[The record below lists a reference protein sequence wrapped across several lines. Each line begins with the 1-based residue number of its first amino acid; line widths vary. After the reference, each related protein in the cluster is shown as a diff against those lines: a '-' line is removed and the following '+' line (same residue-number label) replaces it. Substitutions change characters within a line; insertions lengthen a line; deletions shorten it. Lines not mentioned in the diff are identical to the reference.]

1 MNKIFIIIQRE
12 YLTRVRKKSFIIM
25 TLLTPLLMVA
35 FLGIPVWLSG
45 MKDTGVKNIAVIDQT
60 GKYESAFQTNETYRF
75 HFLNQPIH
83 SVQEE
88 KDYYALIVI
97 SDDLAKDPSGVSI
110 YSENQIGLELRSYIA
125 GILNAFVED
134 EKLKQYNI
142 PHLKEIIEEAKTHV
156 EIKTIKWSDS
166 GAEVETSS
174 ELTLIIG
181 MITALLIYFFL
192 LVYGAQVMQGVLE
205 EKTNRIVEIIV
216 SSVKPFELMIGK
228 IIGVALVGL
237 TQFLIW
243 IVLATGLWGAFGD
256 VSTISFSSIAPAL
269 SSFDFVTM
277 LIFFIIYF
285 LGGYLLYASLFAAIG
300 AASDNNTDTQQFMM
314 PVMLPVIFA
323 MIAAMHC
330 ANNPDGP
337 LAFWTSLIPFTS
349 PVVMMVRIPAGVPA
363 WELIVSIAVLLLSFI
378 GTTWVAAKIYRTGI
392 LMYGKKITYGEIWK
406 WIKYK

>member
-1 MNKIFIIIQRE
+1 M
-12 YLTRVRKKSFIIM
+12 
-25 TLLTPLLMVA
+25 
-35 FLGIPVWLSG
+35 
-45 MKDTGVKNIAVIDQT
+45 
-60 GKYESAFQTNETYRF
+60 
-75 HFLNQPIH
+75 
-83 SVQEE
+83 
-88 KDYYALIVI
+88 I
-97 SDDLAKDPSGVSI
+97 SDDLVKNSSGVSI
-110 YSENQIGLELRSYIA
+110 YSENSIGLELRSYIA
-125 GILNAFVED
+125 GVLNAFVED
-134 EKLKQYNI
+134 EKLQQYNI
-142 PHLKEIIEEAKTHV
+142 PHLKEIIAEAKTYI

-181 MITALLIYFFL
+181 MITVLLIYFFL

-228 IIGVALVGL
+228 IIGIALVGL

-243 IVLATGLWGAFGD
+243 IVLAVALWGAFGD
-256 VSTISFSSIAPAL
+256 ASAFSFNSITSAL
-269 SSFDFVTM
+269 SSFDFVAM
-277 LIFFIIYF
+277 FIFFIIYF

-300 AASDNNTDTQQFMM
+300 AASENNTDTQQFMI
-314 PVMLPVIFA
+314 PVMLPFFFA
-323 MIAAMHC
+323 MAIARSC
-330 ANNPDGP
+330 AENPDGP

-363 WELIVSIAVLLLSFI
+363 WELIASVLLLLLSFI

-392 LMYGKKITYGEIWK
+392 LMYGKKITYREIWK

>member
-1 MNKIFIIIQRE
+1 
-12 YLTRVRKKSFIIM
+12 M
-25 TLLTPLLMVA
+25 TLLTPLLVIA
-35 FLGIPVWLSG
+35 FLGVPVWLSG
-45 MKDTGVKNIAVIDQT
+45 MKDSEVKNIAVIDQA
-60 GKYESAFQTNETYRF
+60 GKYESAFESNETYRF

-83 SVQEE
+83 TVQEE

-97 SDDLAKDPSGVSI
+97 SDDLAKNPSGVSI
-110 YSENQIGLELRSYIA
+110 YSENPIGLELRSYIA
-125 GILNAFVED
+125 GVLNAFVED

-166 GAEVETSS
+166 GTEVETSS

-192 LVYGAQVMQGVLE
+192 LVYGTQVMQGVLE

-216 SSVKPFELMIGK
+216 SSAKPFELMIGK
-228 IIGVALVGL
+228 IIGIALVGL

-243 IVLATGLWGAFGD
+243 VVLAAGLWGVFGG
-256 VSTISFSSIAPAL
+256 VSAVSFSSIAPAL

-277 LIFFIIYF
+277 LIFFVIYF

-300 AASDNNTDTQQFMM
+300 AASDNNTDTQQFIM
-314 PVMLPVIFA
+314 PVILPVIFA

-363 WELIVSIAVLLLSFI
+363 WELIASVSVLLLSFI
-378 GTTWVAAKIYRTGI
+378 GTTWIAAKIYRTGI
-392 LMYGKKITYGEIWK
+392 LMYGKKITYREIWK

>member
-1 MNKIFIIIQRE
+1 
-12 YLTRVRKKSFIIM
+12 
-25 TLLTPLLMVA
+25 
-35 FLGIPVWLSG
+35 

-142 PHLKEIIEEAKTHV
+142 PHLKEIVEEAKTHV

-174 ELTLIIG
+174 ELTLVIG
-181 MITALLIYFFL
+181 MVTALLIYFFL

-216 SSVKPFELMIGK
+216 SSVKPFELMSGK

-243 IVLATGLWGAFGD
+243 IVLAAGLWSAFGD
-256 VSTISFSSIAPAL
+256 VSTFSFSSIAPAL
-269 SSFDFVTM
+269 SSFDFATM

-300 AASDNNTDTQQFMM
+300 AASDNNTDTQQFLL
-314 PVMLPVIFA
+314 PVMLPIIFA

-337 LAFWTSLIPFTS
+337 LAFWTSFIPFTS

-363 WELIVSIAVLLLSFI
+363 WELIVSVAVLLLSFI